1 MAKNSKLARC
11 LNGII
16 AEIQAS
22 KVADRQISRLQ
33 RKISTLEGRLVALE
47 MHHQNQTAVMDDDE
61 EVVPAATA
69 KAYTTE
75 NNVIYLSLHKPHRQ
89 ESRVS

>member
-11 LNGII
+11 LHGII

-22 KVADRQISRLQ
+22 KTADRQISRLQ
-33 RKISTLEGRLVALE
+33 RKLATLEGRLVALE
-47 MHHQNQTAVMDDDE
+47 MHHQNQAAAVDDDE
-61 EVVPAATA
+61 EEPAATV
-69 KAYTTE
+69 KTYTTE
-75 NNVIYLSLHKPHRQ
+75 NNVIYLSLRKPHRQ